1 MATATVY
8 MDKRRKRDDGTYPL
22 KISVAHHG
30 RTALIPLDI
39 FLKKEQWD
47 AKRRIVVNHPKKQF
61 FNQFLASRLADVTAT
76 LIRLKESGKFEGKT
90 ITQVRDMVVADMT
103 PQEAA
108 CGDFKARWMSFTD
121 RHTNA
126 RTRELYAATWD
137 LLGQYCTGIDTIAF
151 SDISRQWL
159 EGFDAFLIS
168 RGNKSNTRSIHI
180 RNIRA
185 VFNDAMDAGITV
197 AYPFRRLVPKPEP
210 KKKVILSPVQ
220 LRTLFNADVP
230 AHKKKYIDAFK
241 LMFLLIG
248 INTVDLLTTASV
260 AGDRVEYVRAK
271 THKHYSILLEPEAAE
286 IIARYP
292 SMGGHLISLGDGLK
306 DYRGV
311 TYRFN
316 KALQSVIPGVTTYT
330 ARYSWATIA
339 ASLDIPKETIARA
352 LGHGGYSVTD
362 IYIDFDQKKVDEA
375 NRRVIDYVLYNKK
388 GD

>member
-1 MATATVY
+1 MATATLY
-8 MDKRRKRDDGTYPL
+8 LDTRRRRDDGTYPL
-22 KISVAHHG
+22 KITVSHHG
-30 RTALIPLDI
+30 RVAHIPLGIHIRRD
-39 FLKKEQWD
+39 QWD
-47 AKRRIVVNHPKKQF
+47 RKRRQVVQHPLKQF
-61 FNQFLASRLADVTAT
+61 YNQFLASRLADVTAA
-76 LIRLKESGKFEGKT
+76 LIRLKESGKFAGKT
-90 ITQVRDMVVADMT
+90 ITQVRDLVQAEIM
-103 PQEAA
+103 PQEAV

-126 RTRELYAATWD
+126 RTRELYTATWD
-137 LLGQYCTGIDTIAF
+137 LLSQYCTGIDTIAF

-168 RGNKSNTRSIHI
+168 RGNRANTRSIHI

-230 AHKKKYIDAFK
+230 AHQKKYIDAFK

-248 INTVDLLTTASV
+248 INTVDLLTTAKV
-260 AGDRVEYVRAK
+260 VNGRVEYIRAK
-271 THKHYSILLEPEAAE
+271 THRPYSVKLEPEAAA
-286 IIARYP
+286 IIETWP

-306 DYRGV
+306 NYRGV

-316 KALQSVIPGVTTYT
+316 EALKSVMPGVTTYT

-352 LGHGGYSVTD
+352 LGHGGHSVTD
-362 IYIDFDQKKVDEA
+362 IYIDFDLRKVDEA
-375 NRRVIDYVLYNKK
+375 NRRVIDWVLYGRK
-388 GD
+388 